1 MNNNLVS
8 YYSQRAKEY
17 EKTYDDP
24 ERLTDIG
31 KLKDIF
37 RQLFSGHRVLEIACG
52 TGYWTQVIAE
62 SARDITAIDIN
73 REVLELAESK
83 DYGDCEV
90 SFMTSDAYSL
100 AEVRDFHS
108 AGFCGFWWS
117 HISKTKMDDFIKIFH
132 SKLDDNALVAILDNK
147 YIEGSSTPIAGRDQD
162 NNTYQIRRLEDGTSH
177 EVLKNFPTPQELE
190 ESLAAYCSELHHIDL
205 DYYWVATYRTSRSPE
220 SA

>member
-1 MNNNLVS
+1 MNDNLIS

-24 ERLTDIG
+24 ERLEDIG
-31 KLKDIF
+31 RLKELF

-62 SARDITAIDIN
+62 SARTITAIDIN
-73 REVLELAESK
+73 REVLDLAESK
-83 DYGDCEV
+83 EYGNCDV
-90 SFMTSDAYSL
+90 SLMISDAFSL
-100 AEVRDFHS
+100 AEVRDCHS

-117 HISKTKMDDFIKIFH
+117 HIPKTKMDDFIGVFH
-132 SKLDDNALVAILDNK
+132 SRLEDNALVVILDNK
-147 YIEGSSTPIAGRDQD
+147 YIESSSTPIARRDKD

-177 EVLKNFPTPQELE
+177 EVLKNFPTPRELE
-190 ESLAAYCSELHHIDL
+190 ESLAAHCSELNHIDL
-205 DYYWVATYRTSRSPE
+205 DYYWVATYRTSRSPA